1 MLTVHSKNLRWFSKV
16 LVLATLFLIFA
27 GALVKS
33 FEVGLSVPD
42 WPTTYGY
49 QMFAYPLSDMVG
61 GIFYEHGH
69 RMIATF
75 VGALTLVLAIW
86 LGFHEL
92 RKPVKILGYC
102 ALALVIIQ
110 GLLGGLTVLLFLP
123 AIVSLLHGVT
133 AQTFLLVLI
142 LIAFSLSKEFSN
154 KQHIHDENRVFV
166 ILFLMVVYLQLILGA
181 WMRHTESGLAI
192 YDFPK
197 MAGYWIPVLNEA
209 MVNIINNWRFDMDL
223 PDVSFYQVLIHLT
236 HRIGALIIFILMII
250 THYKILRKP
259 NKYSNTVKY
268 NLYLLDILVV
278 VQIVLGA
285 LTIWT
290 VKGPYITSFHVL
302 NGAAVMGVCFL
313 LLLRLSDL
321 SYLKG
326 SK

>member
-1 MLTVHSKNLRWFSKV
+1 MITVHSKNLCWFSKV

-49 QMFAYPLSDMVG
+49 QMFAYPWADMVG

-75 VGALTLVLAIW
+75 VGALTLVIAIW
-86 LGFHEL
+86 LGIQES
-92 RKPVKILGYC
+92 RKPVKILGYS

-123 AIVSLLHGVT
+123 AIVSLLHGVI
-133 AQTFLLVLI
+133 AQTFLLVVI
-142 LIAFSLSKEFSN
+142 LIAYLLSKEFSE
-154 KQHIHDENRVFV
+154 KHQIHDDNRFIVK
-166 ILFLMVVYLQLILGA
+166 IFLAAIYLQLILGA

-197 MAGYWIPVLNEA
+197 MAGYWFPVLNETL
-209 MVNIINNWRFDMDL
+209 VNIINNWRFGMDL
-223 PDVSFYQVLIHLT
+223 PDVLFYQVLIHLT
-236 HRIGALIIFILMII
+236 HRLGALIIFILMIV
-250 THYKILRKP
+250 THYKILHKP
-259 NKYSNTVKY
+259 NNYSKTVRG
-268 NLYLLDILVV
+268 NLYLLDFLVV
-278 VQIVLGA
+278 VQIMLGA
-285 LTIWT
+285 ITIWT
-290 VKGPYITSFHVL
+290 VKGPFITSFHVL
-302 NGAAVMGVCFL
+302 NGAAVMGLCFL

-321 SYLKG
+321 SFLKG
-326 SK
+326 